1 MSIPSSEN
9 PSLQLL
15 LFVDRRP
22 GTREQIRQ
30 VRALLRDLQ
39 QSTTF
44 DLKVIDVIEYPY
56 LAERFRIIATPS
68 LVKISPEP
76 KQTLAGVNLI
86 NQLQLW
92 WARWESSTGST
103 DPTGPFSQAEQ
114 SDFVTGTEA
123 GEGFLGD
130 VSLEDGDN
138 LAQHAEFIRLS
149 DELFQ
154 LRKDCEELT
163 SQLHFRDQIIAML
176 AHDIRNPLTAASIA
190 VETLEIA
197 NRPIVDEN
205 APYVTPALR
214 AKLIT
219 QARSQLRN
227 MNIMITDILEATR
240 GSQAG
245 LVIRPVPLELGIIC
259 QEVIKDLATKM
270 EAKEQQLTTDI
281 PSDLPLVYGDPE
293 RLKQVISNL
302 LDNAIK
308 YSPANGTI
316 ALSLLHRTAQKIQVS
331 ICDDG
336 PGVPEESSTDIFEE
350 HYRLKRDEAEQGYG
364 IGLALCQ
371 RIVRAHYGQI
381 WVDSVSQQ
389 GSCFH
394 FTLPVYRP

>member
-1 MSIPSSEN
+1 MSIPPSEN

-30 VRALLRDLQ
+30 VRALLSDLQ
-39 QSTTF
+39 QSSTF

-56 LAERFRIIATPS
+56 LAERFRIVATPS

-86 NQLQLW
+86 SQLQLW
-92 WARWESSTGST
+92 WSRWESSTGSV

-114 SDFVTGTEA
+114 SDFVTGTAA

-130 VSLEDGDN
+130 VTLEDSDN

-154 LRKDCEELT
+154 LRQDREELT
-163 SQLHFRDQIIAML
+163 AQLRFRDQIIAML

-205 APYVTPALR
+205 SPYVTPALR

-227 MNIMITDILEATR
+227 MNLMITDILEATR
-240 GSQAG
+240 GSQSG
-245 LVIRPVPLELGIIC
+245 LTVRPVPLELTTIC
-259 QEVIKDLATKM
+259 QEVMKALASKVS
-270 EAKEQQLTTDI
+270 EKQQQLTTDI
-281 PSDLPLVYGDPE
+281 PSDLPPVYGDPE

-308 YSPANGTI
+308 YSPPGGTI
-316 ALSLLHRTAQKIQVS
+316 ALSILHRTAQKIQVS

-336 PGVPEESSTDIFEE
+336 PGIPEENSTDIFEE

-364 IGLALCQ
+364 IGLSLCQ

-381 WVDSVSQQ
+381 WVDSLSQR

-394 FTLPVYRP
+394 FTLPVYRL